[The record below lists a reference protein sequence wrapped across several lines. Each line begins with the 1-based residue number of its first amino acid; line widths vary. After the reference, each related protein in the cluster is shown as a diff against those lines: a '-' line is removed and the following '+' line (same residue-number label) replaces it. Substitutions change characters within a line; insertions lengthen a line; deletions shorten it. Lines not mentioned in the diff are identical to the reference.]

1 MGIENGSC
9 GAIVTRFLCRVL
21 RPGNDDAEPVVL
33 VQVLYE
39 GALRPF
45 RNVLTNLQTESPVLG
60 AQLLVLREV
69 CMANEALR
77 TACCVVVVST
87 GMLHTRP
94 AQRANVAAAA
104 RSELNYAAC
113 LTNECRDGQDKLL
126 VQKVRVVGSRAPA
139 PT

>member
-39 GALRPF
+39 GALRRF

-60 AQLLVLREV
+60 AQLLALREV
-69 CMANEALR
+69 
-77 TACCVVVVST
+77 
-87 GMLHTRP
+87 
-94 AQRANVAAAA
+94 
-104 RSELNYAAC
+104 
-113 LTNECRDGQDKLL
+113 
-126 VQKVRVVGSRAPA
+126 
-139 PT
+139 